1 MSMSA
6 QPFRHYL
13 RRIDRHLQQGI
24 ILHYDLA
31 TQDLCEWYWS
41 VT

>member
-1 MSMSA
+1 MSA
-6 QPFRHYL
+6 QPFYHYL
-13 RRIDRHLQQGI
+13 RRIDYCLQQGI
-24 ILHYDLA
+24 ILHYDSV